1 LSLAVCVAAWD
12 ANPAIASSNAVV
24 AQLNGA
30 PISYAMA
37 KRTAVAGNVSG
48 VTKSMRVTIANS
60 NQSEAASGQGQGAGR

>member
-1 LSLAVCVAAWD
+1 
-12 ANPAIASSNAVV
+12 
-24 AQLNGA
+24 
-30 PISYAMA
+30 MA